1 MHGDDGVIDLPSS
14 PFAQRE
20 LNDRRAVGIDRSAGR
35 ACYRLLCADRAGD
48 RAFWLHGK
56 LAIRPN
62 GQIIG
67 GHAHVE
73 ALKRLGREERGV
85 ILEIQEDGENA
96 LSLGFTPNEL
106 SRILEEPGALE
117 VREIETGPV
126 DDEFWISVRGPLA
139 QQANALKAV
148 EQAMKPFAG
157 VDCGAGDDQCW
168 MMSARQMARVTE
180 RWRGKFEDLAGE
192 RAIAFR
198 IIRVVASASIAKSMY
213 ARASSK

>member
-48 RAFWLHGK
+48 RAFWLHRK

-73 ALKRLGREERGV
+73 ALTPRPRGAWRNPRNPRGRRERAIAGIHTKRAEPHSRRAGR
-85 ILEIQEDGENA
+85 
-96 LSLGFTPNEL
+96 
-106 SRILEEPGALE
+106 SRSQGNRDRPSG
-117 VREIETGPV
+117 
-126 DDEFWISVRGPLA
+126 ISVRGPLA
-139 QQANALKAV
+139 QQANALKAL